1 MPEHIRALLVVLIVG
16 SVVWWSVR
24 PAIAPII
31 SAPTFS
37 RWRVL
42 WYITTLAWFLATSFW
57 IYVLVMAVV
66 LIVAGRKESHVFG
79 LYLLLLLAAPPA
91 TARIPG
97 FGILDH
103 FFVLDHYRL
112 LALALLLPS
121 ALRLAMSAST
131 TRFFKSPV
139 DWMVFGYLVL
149 NTLLAFRGDSFT
161 NNARFALM
169 FWVDLFLP
177 YYVASRSIRDRD
189 GFRHALVGLA
199 IGAVLISAFAA
210 IEVLRSWKLF
220 ESATVALGLDRY
232 GAYKMRGGLIRPSVT
247 VMDSILLGYVI
258 VVAAG
263 GYLYLRSAIASRF
276 MRMLGW
282 LALATGLLAS
292 LSRGPWV
299 GAILLLVVF
308 MLVSPRPFKRIAQAT
323 AFASFSLLILSAL
336 PAGQKIVELLP
347 FIGEE
352 EQGNVQYRANL
363 LSVSMPV
370 VERNLLLGASDFM
383 EAPEL
388 QVMKQGEG
396 IIDIVNSYLGVT
408 LHAGLVGLF
417 FFVGFCLT
425 ALLGI
430 RRGLRWAKLANDADA
445 SLLGRALFAALAGI
459 MFIIFTVSGIYIV
472 PILHMAVVGVA
483 CAYFLTQRINASAN
497 PAGSVA

>member
-1 MPEHIRALLVVLIVG
+1 LVVLVVG
-16 SVVWWSVR
+16 SVVWWTVR
-24 PAIAPII
+24 PAVAPII
-31 SAPTFS
+31 SPSTFS

-42 WYITTLAWFLATSFW
+42 WYITTLAWFLSTSFW
-57 IYVLVMAVV
+57 IYVVVMVVV
-66 LIVAGRKESHVFG
+66 LLVAGRRESHVFG

-91 TARIPG
+91 AARIPG

-103 FFVLDHYRL
+103 FFALDHYRL

-121 ALRLAMSAST
+121 ALRLAMSTTT

-139 DWMVFGYLVL
+139 DWMVFAYLML
-149 NTLLAFRGDSFT
+149 NTVLAFRGDSFT
-161 NNARFALM
+161 NNVRFALM

-177 YYVASRSIRDRD
+177 YYVASRSIRDTA

-199 IGAVLISAFAA
+199 IGAMLISAFAA

-247 VMDSILLGYVI
+247 VMDSILVGYV
-258 VVAAG
+258 VVIAAG
-263 GYLYLRSAIASRF
+263 GFLYLRSAINSRT
-276 MRMLGW
+276 MRTLGW

-299 GAILLLVVF
+299 GAVVLLFVY
-308 MLVSPRPFKRIAQAT
+308 MLVSPRPFKRIVQAV
-323 AFASFSLLILSAL
+323 AVASCAVVVLSAL

-347 FIGEE
+347 FVGEE
-352 EQGNVQYRANL
+352 EQGNVQYRADL

-370 VERNLLLGASDFM
+370 VERNLLLGAADFL

-388 QVMKQGEG
+388 QVMMQGEG

-417 FFVGFCLT
+417 FFLGICVTALWAVRRGIGWSSLT
-425 ALLGI
+425 A
-430 RRGLRWAKLANDADA
+430 DAD
-445 SLLGRALFAALAGI
+445 SSQLGRALFAALVGI

-472 PILHMAVVGVA
+472 PILHLAVVGIA
-483 CAYFLTQRINASAN
+483 SAYFFAQRANATANSA
-497 PAGSVA
+497 SLMS

>member
-1 MPEHIRALLVVLIVG
+1 LVVLIVG

-24 PAIAPII
+24 PAVAPII

-66 LIVAGRKESHVFG
+66 LLVAGRKESHVFG

-103 FFVLDHYRL
+103 FFALDHYRL

-177 YYVASRSIRDRD
+177 YYVASRSIRDTT

-199 IGAVLISAFAA
+199 IGAMLISAFAVV
-210 IEVLRSWKLF
+210 EVLRSWKLF

-232 GAYKMRGGLIRPSVT
+232 GAYKMRGGMIRPSVT

-263 GYLYLRSAIASRF
+263 GYLYLRGAIKSPF

-282 LALATGLLAS
+282 LALVTGLLAS

-299 GAILLLVVF
+299 GAMLLLFVF
-308 MLVSPRPFKRIAQAT
+308 MLVSPRPFKSLIQALAVAT
-323 AFASFSLLILSAL
+323 CALVVLSAL
-336 PAGQKIVELLP
+336 PAGQKILNLLP
-347 FIGEE
+347 FLGQE
-352 EQGNVQYRANL
+352 EQGNVQYRAEL
-363 LSVSMPV
+363 LPVSMPV
-370 VERNLLLGASDFM
+370 VKRNLLLGAEDFL
-383 EAPEL
+383 ESPEL
-388 QVMKQGEG
+388 QVMRQGEG
-396 IIDIVNSYLGVT
+396 IIDIVNSYLVVT
-408 LHAGLVGLF
+408 LHTGLVGLF
-417 FFVGFCLT
+417 FFVGISLT
-425 ALLGI
+425 ALMGI
-430 RRGLRWAKLANDADA
+430 RRGMRWARLATDADA
-445 SLLGRALFAALAGI
+445 SQLGRALFSALASI
-459 MFIIFTVSGIYIV
+459 MFIIVTVSGIYIV
-472 PILHMAVVGVA
+472 PILHFAVVGIA
-483 CAYFLTQRINASAN
+483 CAYFLSQRIKATVNRESLAA
-497 PAGSVA
+497 